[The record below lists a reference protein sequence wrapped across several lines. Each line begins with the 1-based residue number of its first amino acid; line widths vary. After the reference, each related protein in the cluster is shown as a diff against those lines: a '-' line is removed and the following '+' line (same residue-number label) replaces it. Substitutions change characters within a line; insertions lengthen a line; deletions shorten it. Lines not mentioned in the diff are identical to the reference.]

1 MKIAVT
7 GAHRTGKTALV
18 EILHEAL
25 PEYICK
31 PEAYCELE
39 ETGYVFSEIPMLE
52 DYLLQL
58 EHSISQV
65 TDPGDNVI
73 FDRCPIDMLAYIQ
86 AVSEYDNFDIRS
98 MYQRVQQVMTE
109 IDLLIFVAIENPD
122 RIACQ
127 ESDLPELRERV
138 NEILSEWIWDFNTDV
153 VEVSGSLKVRINQV
167 MEHIA
172 INN

>member
-1 MKIAVT
+1 VST
-7 GAHRTGKTALV
+7 
-18 EILHEAL
+18 
-25 PEYICK
+25 
-31 PEAYCELE
+31 
-39 ETGYVFSEIPMLE
+39 S
-52 DYLLQL
+52 
-58 EHSISQV
+58 
-65 TDPGDNVI
+65 GDNVI

>member
-7 GAHRTGKTALV
+7 GAHRTGKTTLV
-18 EILHEAL
+18 EELLEAL
-25 PEYICK
+25 PDYVSK
-31 PEAYCELE
+31 AEAYYELE
-39 ETGYVFSEIPMLE
+39 EAGHVFSEIPGLDE
-52 DYLLQL
+52 YLLLL
-58 EHSISQV
+58 EHSIRQV
-65 TDPGDNVI
+65 TASGDNVI

-98 MYQRVQQVMTE
+98 MYQRVQQVMNE
-109 IDLLIFVAIENPD
+109 IDLLVFVTIENPD
-122 RIACQ
+122 RIGCQ

-138 NEILSEWIWDFNTDV
+138 NDILSDWIWDFNIDA
-153 VEVSGSLKVRINQV
+153 VEVSGSLEARINQV

>member
-7 GAHRTGKTALV
+7 GAHRTGKTTLI

-65 TDPGDNVI
+65 TDPGNNVI
-73 FDRCPIDMLAYIQ
+73 FDRCPIDMLAYIR
-86 AVSEYDNFDIRS
+86 AVTEPENFDIQS
-98 MYQRVQQVMTE
+98 LYLRVQNVMTE
-109 IDLLIFVAIENPD
+109 IDLLIFVAIEDPD
-122 RIACQ
+122 IIGCQ
-127 ESDLPELRERV
+127 EYDLPELRLQV
-138 NEILSEWIWDFNTDV
+138 NEILSEWIWDFNIDV
-153 VEVSGSLKVRINQV
+153 IDVSGSLEARRNQV
-167 MEHIA
+167 LKHIS
-172 INN
+172 IKN

>member
-7 GAHRTGKTALV
+7 GSHRTGKTTLI
-18 EILHEAL
+18 EELLEAL
-25 PEYICK
+25 PDYVSK
-31 PEAYCELE
+31 AEAYYELE
-39 ETGYVFSEIPMLE
+39 ETGHAFSEIPGIE
-52 DYLLQL
+52 DYLLLL

-65 TDPGDNVI
+65 STSGDNVI

-98 MYQRVQQVMTE
+98 MYQRVQQVMNE
-109 IDLLIFVAIENPD
+109 IDLLVFVAIENPD
-122 RIACQ
+122 RIGCQ

-138 NEILSEWIWDFNTDV
+138 NEILSEWIWDFNIDV
-153 VEVSGSLKVRINQV
+153 IEVYGSMEERRNQV
-167 MEHIA
+167 LEHIS